1 MTDADVASSIIL
13 TSITSPYMF
22 VLNPQTHEYYLLD
35 ESTTQQLTV
44 DAVVDFFD
52 DISNGSRQVA
62 ALTFIFLS
70 LCG

>member
-1 MTDADVASSIIL
+1 
-13 TSITSPYMF
+13 MF